1 VQQTDVKAVN
11 VTATGA
17 SGAGRCRVK
26 GLYYVSAAGAG
37 SVSIRDGGASGTER
51 IKIDTPAAA
60 VAYYLPFPGEGVL
73 FSADPY
79 VTLTAATSVT
89 FFYA

>member
-1 VQQTDVKAVN
+1 MQQTDVKSTN
-11 VTATGA
+11 LTATGA
-17 SGAGRCRVK
+17 SGIGRCRVK
-26 GLYYVSAAGAG
+26 GVYYVSATGAG
-37 SVSIRDGGASGTER
+37 SVSFKDGGASGTER

-73 FSADPY
+73 FSDDPY
-79 VTLTAATSVT
+79 ITLTAATSVT

>member
-1 VQQTDVKAVN
+1 VQQTDVKAAN

-17 SGAGRCRVK
+17 SGVGRCRVK

-37 SVSIRDGGASGTER
+37 SVSFKDGDAGGTER
-51 IKIDTPAAA
+51 IKIDTPTTA
-60 VAYYLPFPGEGVL
+60 VAYYIPFPGEGVL
-73 FSADPY
+73 FSTDPY

-89 FFYA
+89 FFYG